1 MRCLP
6 LRLAMEETDFGGKAR
21 SLGEALRA
29 GLEVPD
35 GLALDVGCVAAIVE
49 AGMEGAQGGASL
61 PARKRPQEI
70 VEGILADLAA
80 MGCGGPLAVRSSAV
94 GEDSG
99 GASFAGQHL
108 TRLNVNGAA
117 ALLQAIRDVHASG
130 RADSA
135 LAYRERLG
143 LRGGPKVAVVV
154 QKMILP
160 EVAGVLFTRNP
171 VTGADERVVEA
182 SWGLGESVVSGLVTP
197 DRWRLTRDGRIIEAW
212 LGEKDIEIVPDGEGT
227 AEREVERDRAGRHCL
242 EVPQLMALSRLA
254 GLCEEFFGGPGDI
267 EFAFGMGRLHLLQR
281 RPITRYRLSRPG

>member
-6 LRLAMEETDFGGKAR
+6 LRLAVEEDSFGGKAK

-35 GLALDVGCVAAIVE
+35 GVALDVGCVAAI
-49 AGMEGAQGGASL
+49 AGEVLDGAPGLSPL
-61 PARKRPQEI
+61 PIRKQPEEI

-108 TRLNVNGAA
+108 TRLNVKGAA
-117 ALLQAIRDVHASG
+117 GLLQAVRDVFASG

-135 LAYRERLG
+135 LAYRRRLG
-143 LRGGPKVAVVV
+143 LLGGPKVAVVA
-154 QKMILP
+154 QRMIFP

-197 DRWRLTRDGRIIEAW
+197 DRWRLARDGRIIEAW
-212 LGEKDIEIVPDGEGT
+212 LGEKDVEIVPDGEGT
-227 AEREVERDRAGRHCL
+227 AERQVGPDRAGRHCL
-242 EVPQLMALSRLA
+242 EAPQLTALSRLA
-254 GLCEEFFGGPGDI
+254 GLCEEFFGGPGDV
-267 EFAFGMGRLHLLQR
+267 EFAFEAGRLHLLQR
-281 RPITRYRLSRPG
+281 RPITR